1 MASKK
6 LTKIKV
12 IAFDLDGTLVD
23 SAGGLADALDHA
35 LIIQQLPAAGK
46 ELVSTWVGNG
56 VDIMIERAL
65 TWANV
70 KITPEI
76 KNNTRQLFDKIYA
89 TTVITGSQLFPG
101 VKETLAEIAKQPL
114 PMAIVTNKPTPFI
127 VPLLKKLTIDCYFSL
142 ILGGDDVKEKKPH
155 PAPLYLTMG
164 KFGLHTDQLLFV
176 GDSHNDILAAKA
188 ADCPCVGLTYG
199 YNYGESIA
207 LSKPDYVLDNFADLL
222 PALGLPPLTTLGS

>member
-1 MASKK
+1 
-6 LTKIKV
+6 
-12 IAFDLDGTLVD
+12 
-23 SAGGLADALDHA
+23 
-35 LIIQQLPAAGK
+35 
-46 ELVSTWVGNG
+46 
-56 VDIMIERAL
+56 MIERAL

-114 PMAIVTNKPTPFI
+114 PMPIVTNKPTPFI
-127 VPLLKKLTIDCYFSL
+127 DTLLKKLTIDCYFSL

-155 PAPLYLTMG
+155 PALLYLTMG
-164 KFGLHTDQLLFV
+164 KFSLHKDQLLFV
-176 GDSHNDILAAKA
+176 GDAHNDILAAKA
-188 ADCPCVGLTYG
+188 ADCPGVGLTYG

>member
-1 MASKK
+1 M
-6 LTKIKV
+6 
-12 IAFDLDGTLVD
+12 DGTLVD
-23 SAGGLADALDHA
+23 SAGGLADALDHT

-56 VDIMIERAL
+56 VNIMIELAL

-127 VPLLKKLTIDCYFSL
+127 DPLLKKLTIDCYFSL
-142 ILGGDDVKEKKPH
+142 IFGGDDVKEKKPH
-155 PAPLYLTMG
+155 PALLYLTME
-164 KFGLHTDQLLFV
+164 KFCLHKD
-176 GDSHNDILAAKA
+176 
-188 ADCPCVGLTYG
+188 
-199 YNYGESIA
+199 
-207 LSKPDYVLDNFADLL
+207 
-222 PALGLPPLTTLGS
+222 